1 VQEAT
6 GWADKRPRE
15 EAGSSSRD
23 ARQTS
28 VSAAAAASQGCR
40 ESIAQRRYRVTV
52 WVLISGYGTSFLL
65 YRTSFVWF
73 STDMALVGLS

>member
-28 VSAAAAASQGCR
+28 VPAAAAASQGCR
-40 ESIAQRRYRVTV
+40 ESIAQR
-52 WVLISGYGTSFLL
+52 
-65 YRTSFVWF
+65 
-73 STDMALVGLS
+73 